1 VDRIDLREIERRAYT
16 SYYQDGLLDIAIG
29 FYLTLFGL
37 WVVADV
43 SYPFFPIY
51 LFSVPAWA
59 VAKRRITVPRI
70 GYVKFSKGRKYS
82 QTWIVITATSML
94 TALVI
99 MGTLALRAG
108 GLGPTPPWL
117 SLIREYGVILIG
129 GMVGGIALGAV
140 AYVSE
145 LRRFYA
151 YAALA
156 ASMYTGGHFLV
167 AVPGWDVWQRMAVV
181 HIPLGAVILGGG
193 LYMMYRFVRM
203 YPLTREDGSDAAD

>member
-16 SYYQDGLLDIAIG
+16 SYHQDGLLDIAIG
-29 FYLTLFGL
+29 FYLVLFGL
-37 WVVADV
+37 WVIADV
-43 SYPFFPIY
+43 SYPFFLIY

-59 VAKRRITVPRI
+59 GVKRKITVPRM
-70 GYVKFSKGRKYS
+70 GYVRFRKGRKS
-82 QTWIVITATSML
+82 RQTRIVLVVTSML

-99 MGTLALRAG
+99 MGTLALRTD
-108 GLGPTPPWL
+108 GLDTAPPWL
-117 SLIREYGVILIG
+117 SLIRECGVILIG
-129 GMVGGIALGAV
+129 GIAGGVALSAV

-145 LRRFYA
+145 FRRFYA

-193 LYMMYRFVRM
+193 LYMLNRFVRR
-203 YPLTREDGSDAAD
+203 YPLTREDRSDAAD